1 MTAGLTPA
9 REGSWGAAIHCRVT
23 SRPKQLLRTVLQK
36 SALVEEHL
44 TGCEVCLVL
53 LAVMSLQPK
62 TDAPLTERPPTAVR
76 AVLLPWYYM
85 SGGYLAWLPTNV
97 RRTERGA

>member
-9 REGSWGAAIHCRVT
+9 REGSCGAAIHCRVT

-36 SALVEEHL
+36 SALVKEHL

-53 LAVMSLQPK
+53 LAVMSLQPR

-76 AVLLPWYYM
+76 AVAALVLYV
-85 SGGYLAWLPTNV
+85 GGYLAWLPTNV
-97 RRTERGA
+97 GRTERGA